1 MLARFLTHAVR
12 TQKAA
17 LTKCHASCLPGV
29 VSLLGISG
37 LRDVSWLAA
46 CFLLWQGGLAGNAF
60 AAEADTQARVT
71 FAPQGEVKA
80 VRQVSARFSLPMVAF
95 GDPRLPAPFDIQ
107 CYAKG
112 QGHWLDD
119 RQWAYDFEADLPAGL
134 QCRFSLKKGLQSV
147 AGTPIPSQS
156 FSFST
161 GGPAIVTSL
170 PEEGIEYIDESQV
183 FLLGLDAPV
192 TEDSVKQHAACSIQG
207 VGELFPLKL
216 ITGQAREQI
225 LREQKDRASQLFSVL
240 FKNAQQGVL
249 SVKDRRLQQANIVV
263 AQCSR
268 PLPAGSEVSL
278 HWDAGITSVSGVVA
292 NKPQVLRFKVR
303 DAFKVNASCTR
314 TNAKAGCIPVLPIQV
329 QFNAPVSRRLA
340 EAIRLKLP
348 DGSTQKPVIADY
360 AQGETLESVQFKGP
374 FTANSRVT
382 LQLPDDFKD
391 DAGRV
396 PVNARAFPLA
406 MTMDVDPPLIK
417 FPAKFG
423 ILERYAQPALPV
435 TVRNVEVTLRGTR
448 IAPGTNTEQSGRVGR
463 LQPEDDAEL
472 AAWYFKVTQHP
483 YGSGESGTFLK
494 AHDRYPREGEIPL
507 LIGNQGVAS
516 TEIRLPRRQ
525 GQKTF
530 EVLGIPLQ
538 KPGFYVVEFA
548 SDRLGA
554 ALHGEQKPYY
564 VSSSALVTNLAVH
577 YKKGHESSLVWVT
590 RLDNAKPVSG
600 AEVRV
605 STCDGV
611 LLWQGKT
618 DRQGRANIAQALEDN
633 YRKSCY
639 GHLVTA
645 RKDDDL
651 SFMFSQWDDGLSPW
665 QFNLGGGETAGPVL
679 AHTVFDRPLFR
690 AGETVSMKHFVRMHT
705 GKGLRLPQRLPDEI
719 TLTHQGSGETETRA
733 VRWANAA
740 GTSSWAIPKE
750 AKLGTYVVTMNVD
763 GMEVTTGHFRV
774 EQYRV
779 PLMHA
784 SLKPPAAPVVNQR
797 QLQVDVQ
804 LNYLAGGPAA
814 GLPVKFRSRLEPYTM
829 QFAQYEAFRFGGERP
844 QEGLHAIQPF
854 SYDPEEGW
862 SDGQSSD
869 QGSADSDKRYPPRTQ
884 AVTLDGSGGAR
895 VTFDRLPG
903 VRTAHALQV
912 EMEYADPNGQI
923 LTAATQALLL
933 PSAVN
938 LGIKMDS
945 YFATQQSLAFKV
957 LALDSTGKPLV
968 RQTVAV
974 EAYQRHTYA
983 YRKRLLGGFYAYEQ
997 TAEVKHVGAVCDGQT
1012 DGQGLLS
1019 CKGAAPPSGELILV
1033 ATTKDSKKLPA
1044 IASQEVYVAD
1054 EDGWYSAGASDRIDI
1069 LADKREYAP
1078 GETAQFEVRMPFREA
1093 TALVTVEREGVL
1105 ASFVSKISMK
1115 SPVVK
1120 VPIAAEYGPN
1130 AYVSVMVVR
1139 GRVNPQAPG
1148 RFAWLKR
1155 MVYQVGQFFGLVDHL
1170 PVEVD
1175 TRPTALVDLS
1185 KPAFKLGMTQIKVGW
1200 QGYALKVKV
1209 EPERT
1214 VYRVREQ
1221 AKVKLT
1227 VTDPAGKPLSNAE
1240 VALAAVDEGL
1250 LQLVKPDSWQLLE
1263 AMMQRRPIEVYTS
1276 TAQSQVIGK
1285 RHFGK
1290 KAVAPG
1296 GGGGQGAN
1304 ARELF
1309 DTLLLWK
1316 PVIKLDKH
1324 GQASVSIPLNDALT
1338 SFRIAAIAHAG
1349 ASRFGSGSA
1358 LIRTTQDLMLFS
1370 GLPPFVREG
1379 DQLQAMVTVRNASQ
1393 QPLTTQVTATPLG
1406 VEGAPKPQRVKL
1418 AAGQAAT
1425 LAFAVRVPYNL
1436 TGLDWQIDAAVVE
1449 ESSAQPQ
1456 NRLQIKDRLKVHQ
1469 QVGAA
1474 YPVRVYQQTIK
1485 QLQAGQPWQMT
1496 VQAPAQAV
1504 PGRGGIDVRLNR
1516 SLVGSLSSVREWM
1529 QRYPYICL
1537 EQRASVAVTL
1547 EDQAR
1552 WNSVMLSLGQHLDS
1566 DGLARYFPMDWL
1578 QGDDSL
1584 TSYLLQIADAAG
1596 YDIPETA
1603 RERMLKGLEDFVAGR
1618 IHRYGSIQTA
1628 DVVLRKLAAIDALAR
1643 YDHARPEMLDALEI
1657 RPELW
1662 PTSGVIDWLSI
1673 LKRMPALPEAE
1684 QKHAQAMQV
1693 LQSRWM
1699 VSGTQFTFSTEK
1711 QDDLWWLMVSPDVN
1725 AARALDLLAADPQLP
1740 AEDGGRLARG
1750 LLSRQQ
1756 AGHWR
1761 TTLAN
1766 AWGVL
1771 ALRHFQKAHE
1781 QAAVTGQV
1789 ELSLAGQSQH
1799 LPWSRAAI
1807 AKPAKAITGAT
1818 QPAPWAEAGGL
1829 LMQYA
1834 WPQAAAPLQI
1844 QQQGEGKPWAFVT
1857 AKAALPL
1864 QAPLFTGY
1872 RLQREVKP
1880 VSQKTAGRWQRGDVY
1895 RVRLT
1900 VDAQADMTWVVI
1912 NDPVPS
1918 GATILG
1924 SGLGGD
1930 SQQLTQNEQRLGW
1943 QRPAYEERALDGFR
1957 AYYAYVPK
1965 GKFTVEYTVRLNQP
1979 GQFSLPGSR
1988 VEAMYAPEVFAE
2000 LPVPAMQVQ

>member
-1 MLARFLTHAVR
+1 MLAGFLTHAVCAQQAR
-12 TQKAA
+12 FSERF
-17 LTKCHASCLPGV
+17 ASGWMTA
-29 VSLLGISG
+29 
-37 LRDVSWLAA
+37 SWLAA
-46 CFLLWQGGLAGNAF
+46 CCMLWQGLLAGNVL
-60 AAEADTQARVT
+60 AADADTQALVT

-95 GDPRLPAPFDIQ
+95 GDPRLPSPFDIQ
-107 CYAKG
+107 CDAKG

-119 RQWAYDFEADLPAGL
+119 RQWVYDFETDLPAGL
-134 QCRFSLKKGLQSV
+134 QCRFSVKKGLQTI
-147 AGTPIPSQS
+147 AGTPVPSQS
-156 FSFST
+156 FNFST

-192 TEDSVKQHAACSIQG
+192 NEDSVKQHAACSIQG

-240 FKNAQQGVL
+240 FKNAQQGL
-249 SVKDRRLQQANIVV
+249 LPVKDRRLQQANIVV

-268 PLPAGSEVSL
+268 RLPAGSEVSL

-292 NKPQVLRFKVR
+292 KKPQVLRFKVR

-329 QFNAPVSRRLA
+329 QFNSPVSRRLA

-348 DGSTQKPVIADY
+348 DGNTQKPVIADY

-374 FTANSRVT
+374 FTANSRLV
-382 LQLPDDFKD
+382 LQLPGDFKD
-391 DAGRV
+391 DAGRA

-435 TVRNVEVTLRGTR
+435 TVRNVEVTLQGAR
-448 IAPGTNTEQSGRVGR
+448 ITPGANAEQSGRVGR

-483 YGSGESGTFLK
+483 YGGGVSDTFLQ

-507 LIGNQGVAS
+507 LIGNQEMTS
-516 TEIRLPRRQ
+516 SEIRLPRRQ

-554 ALHGEQKPYY
+554 ALHGEQKPYF

-705 GKGLRLPQRLPDEI
+705 GKGLRLPERLPDEI

-763 GMEVTTGHFRV
+763 GMEVTMGHFRV

-784 SLKPPAAPVVNQR
+784 SLKPPAAPVINQR

-814 GLPVKFRSRLEPYTM
+814 GLPVKFRSRLEPYTL
-829 QFAQYEAFRFGGERP
+829 QFGQYEAFRFGGERP

-869 QGSADSDKRYPPRTQ
+869 PASADSDKRYPPRTQ

-895 VTFDRLPG
+895 VTFDRLPS
-903 VRTAHALQV
+903 VHIAHALQV

-945 YFATQQSLAFKV
+945 YFATQESLAFKV

-1019 CKGAAPPSGELILV
+1019 CKGAAPASGELILV

-1105 ASFVSKISMK
+1105 ASYVSKISMK

-1139 GRVNPQAPG
+1139 GRVDPQAPG

-1209 EPERT
+1209 EPEHP

-1250 LQLVKPDSWQLLE
+1250 LQLAKPDSWQLLE

-1393 QPLTTQVTATPLG
+1393 RPLTTQVTATPLG
-1406 VEGAPKPQRVKL
+1406 VEGAPKPQRIKL

-1425 LAFAVRVPYNL
+1425 LAFAARVPYNL
-1436 TGLDWQIDAAVVE
+1436 TGLDWQIDAAVVG
-1449 ESSAQPQ
+1449 ESTAPSP
-1456 NRLQIKDRLKVHQ
+1456 NRLQIKDRLNVHQ

-1474 YPVRVYQQTIK
+1474 YPVRVYQQTIQ

-1516 SLVGSLSSVREWM
+1516 SLVGSLSGVREWM

-1552 WNSVMLSLGQHLDS
+1552 WNSVMLSLGQHLDG

-1596 YDIPETA
+1596 YDIPDTA

-1684 QKHAQAMQV
+1684 QKRAQAMQV

-1725 AARALDLLAADPQLP
+1725 AARTLDLLAADPQLP
-1740 AEDGGRLARG
+1740 AEDAGRLARG

-1781 QAAVTGQV
+1781 QTAVTGQV

-1799 LPWSRAAI
+1799 LPWSRAAS
-1807 AKPAKAITGAT
+1807 AKPAKGIIAAN

-1829 LMQYA
+1829 LTQYA
-1834 WPQAAAPLQI
+1834 WPQAPAPLQV

-1857 AKAALPL
+1857 SKAALPL
-1864 QAPLFTGY
+1864 QAPLFAGY
-1872 RLQREVKP
+1872 RLQREVTP

-1900 VDAQADMTWVVI
+1900 VEAQADMTWVVI

-1930 SQQLTQNEQRLGW
+1930 SQQLTQHEQRLGW

>member
-17 LTKCHASCLPGV
+17 LTKCHASR
-29 VSLLGISG
+29 LLGISG

-46 CFLLWQGGLAGNAF
+46 CFLLWQGVLAGNAL
-60 AAEADTQARVT
+60 AAEADTQASVT

-107 CYAKG
+107 CDAKG

-134 QCRFSLKKGLQSV
+134 QCRFALKKGLQSV

-216 ITGQAREQI
+216 ITGKVREQI

-240 FKNAQQGVL
+240 FKNAQQGLL

-360 AQGETLESVQFKGP
+360 AQGETLEAVQFNGP
-374 FTANSRVT
+374 FTANSRVV
-382 LQLPDDFKD
+382 LQLPGDFKD

-483 YGSGESGTFLK
+483 YGSGESNTFLK
-494 AHDRYPREGEIPL
+494 VHDRYPREGEIPL
-507 LIGNQGVAS
+507 LIGNEGVAS
-516 TEIRLPRRQ
+516 TEIRLPRRH

-564 VSSSALVTNLAVH
+564 VSASALVTNLAVH

-705 GKGLRLPQRLPDEI
+705 GKGLRLPERLPDEI

-814 GLPVKFRSRLEPYTM
+814 GLPVKFRSRLEPYSM

-854 SYDPEEGW
+854 SYDPEAGW
-862 SDGQSSD
+862 SEDAATEDASSD
-869 QGSADSDKRYPPRTQ
+869 SDRRYPPRTQ

-895 VTFDRLPG
+895 VTFDRLPS
-903 VRTAHALQV
+903 VHTAHALQV

-945 YFATQQSLAFKV
+945 YFATQESLAFKV

-968 RQTVAV
+968 RQAVAV

-1019 CKGAAPPSGELILV
+1019 CKGAAPASGELILV

-1139 GRVNPQAPG
+1139 GRVDPQAPG

-1155 MVYQVGQFFGLVDHL
+1155 MVYQVGQFFGLVNHL

-1209 EPERT
+1209 EPERP

-1250 LQLVKPDSWQLLE
+1250 LQLAKPDSWQLLE

-1370 GLPPFVREG
+1370 GLPPYVREG

-1425 LAFAVRVPYNL
+1425 LAFAVRVPYNV
-1436 TGLDWQIDAAVVE
+1436 TGLDWQIDAAVVGE
-1449 ESSAQPQ
+1449 ATAQIP
-1456 NRLQIKDRLKVHQ
+1456 NGLQIKDRLKVHQ

-1474 YPVRVYQQTIK
+1474 YPVRVYQQTIQ

-1547 EDQAR
+1547 EDQSR

-1673 LKRMPALPEAE
+1673 LKHMPTVPEAE
-1684 QKHAQAMQV
+1684 QKRAQAMQV

-1740 AEDGGRLARG
+1740 AEDAGRLARG

-1807 AKPAKAITGAT
+1807 AKPAKGITAAN

-1829 LMQYA
+1829 MAQFA

-1857 AKAALPL
+1857 SKAALPL
-1864 QAPLFTGY
+1864 QKPLFAGY
-1872 RLQREVKP
+1872 RLQREVTP
-1880 VSQKTAGRWQRGDVY
+1880 VSQKTAGNWQRGDVY

-1924 SGLGGD
+1924 SGLDGD
-1930 SQQLTQNEQRLGW
+1930 SQQLTQHEQRLGW

>member
-17 LTKCHASCLPGV
+17 LTKCHASRLPGV
-29 VSLLGISG
+29 GSLLGISG

-46 CFLLWQGGLAGNAF
+46 CFLLWQGVLAGNAL

-95 GDPRLPAPFDIQ
+95 GDPRLLAPFDIQ
-107 CYAKG
+107 CDAKG

-119 RQWAYDFEADLPAGL
+119 RQWAYDFEANLPAGL
-134 QCRFSLKKGLQSV
+134 QCRFSVKKGLQSV

-216 ITGQAREQI
+216 ITGKVREQI

-240 FKNAQQGVL
+240 FKNAQQGLL
-249 SVKDRRLQQANIVV
+249 SVKDRRLQQASIVV

-374 FTANSRVT
+374 FTANSRVV
-382 LQLPDDFKD
+382 LQLPGDFKD

-406 MTMDVDPPLIK
+406 MAMDVDPPLIK

-483 YGSGESGTFLK
+483 YGSGESNTFLK
-494 AHDRYPREGEIPL
+494 VHDRYPREGEIPL
-507 LIGNQGVAS
+507 LIGNEGVAS
-516 TEIRLPRRQ
+516 TEIRLPRRH

-605 STCDGV
+605 STCDGM

-618 DRQGRANIAQALEDN
+618 DRQGRANIAQALEDS

-665 QFNLGGGETAGPVL
+665 QFNLGGGESAGPVL

-690 AGETVSMKHFVRMHT
+690 AGETVSMKHFVRLHT
-705 GKGLRLPQRLPDEI
+705 GKGLRLPERLPDQI
-719 TLTHQGSGETETRA
+719 TLTHQGSGESETRA

-740 GTSSWAIPKE
+740 GTSSWVIPRE
-750 AKLGTYVVTMNVD
+750 AKLGNYVVTMTVE
-763 GMEVTTGHFRV
+763 GMEVTMGHFRV

-784 SLKPPAAPVVNQR
+784 SLKPPTAPVVNQR

-854 SYDPEEGW
+854 SYDPEAGW
-862 SDGQSSD
+862 SEDAATEDASSD
-869 QGSADSDKRYPPRTQ
+869 SDRRYPPRTQ

-895 VTFDRLPG
+895 VTFDRLPS
-903 VRTAHALQV
+903 VHTAHALQV

-923 LTAATQALLL
+923 LTAATQALVL

-1019 CKGAAPPSGELILV
+1019 CKGAAPASGELILV
-1033 ATTKDSKKLPA
+1033 ATTKDSKKQPA

-1105 ASFVSKISMK
+1105 ASYVSKISMK
-1115 SPVVK
+1115 SPIVK

-1139 GRVNPQAPG
+1139 GRVDPQAPG

-1200 QGYALKVKV
+1200 QGYTLKVKV
-1209 EPERT
+1209 EPERP

-1221 AKVKLT
+1221 ATVKLT

-1250 LQLVKPDSWQLLE
+1250 LQLAKPDSWQLLE

-1393 QPLTTQVTATPLG
+1393 QSLTTQVTATPLG

-1425 LAFAVRVPYNL
+1425 LAFAVRVPYSV
-1436 TGLDWQIDAAVVE
+1436 TSLDWQIDAAVVG
-1449 ESSAQPQ
+1449 ESTAQPP

-1474 YPVRVYQQTIK
+1474 YPVRVYQQTIQ
-1485 QLQAGQPWQMT
+1485 QLQSGQPWQMT

-1516 SLVGSLSSVREWM
+1516 SLIGSLSSVREWM

-1547 EDQAR
+1547 EDQTR

-1673 LKRMPALPEAE
+1673 LKRMPTVPEAE
-1684 QKHAQAMQV
+1684 QKRAQAMQV

-1725 AARALDLLAADPQLP
+1725 AARTLDLLAADPQLP
-1740 AEDGGRLARG
+1740 AEDAGRLARG

-1781 QAAVTGQV
+1781 QTAVTGQV

-1807 AKPAKAITGAT
+1807 AKPVKGITAAN

-1829 LMQYA
+1829 MAQFA

-1864 QAPLFTGY
+1864 QKPLFAGY
-1872 RLQREVKP
+1872 RLQREVTP

-1924 SGLGGD
+1924 RGLGGD

>member
-12 TQKAA
+12 AQPARFSERFT
-17 LTKCHASCLPGV
+17 
-29 VSLLGISG
+29 SG
-37 LRDVSWLAA
+37 WMTASWLAA
-46 CFLLWQGGLAGNAF
+46 CCVLWLGLLAGNVL
-60 AAEADTQARVT
+60 AADADTQARVT

-107 CYAKG
+107 CDAKG

-119 RQWAYDFEADLPAGL
+119 RQWVYDFETDLPAGL
-134 QCRFSLKKGLQSV
+134 QCRFSVKKGLQSV
-147 AGTPIPSQS
+147 AGTPVSSQS

-161 GGPAIVTSL
+161 GGPAIITSL

-192 TEDSVKQHAACSIQG
+192 NEDSIKQHAACSIQG

-225 LREQKDRASQLFSVL
+225 LREQKDRASQLFLVL
-240 FKNAQQGVL
+240 FKNAQQGLL
-249 SVKDRRLQQANIVV
+249 SVKDRRMQQANIVV

-360 AQGETLESVQFKGP
+360 AQGETLEAVQFKGP
-374 FTANSRVT
+374 FTANSRVV
-382 LQLPDDFKD
+382 LQLPGDFKD

-435 TVRNVEVTLRGTR
+435 TVRNVEVTLQGAR
-448 IAPGTNTEQSGRVGR
+448 ITPSANAEQSGRVGR
-463 LQPEDDAEL
+463 LQPENDAEL

-483 YGSGESGTFLK
+483 YGSGESDAFLK
-494 AHDRYPREGEIPL
+494 THDRYPREGEIPL
-507 LIGNQGVAS
+507 LIGNQDIAS
-516 TEIRLPRRQ
+516 SEIRLPRRQ

-554 ALHGEQKPYY
+554 ALHGEQKPYF

-577 YKKGHESSLVWVT
+577 YKKGHESSLVWAT

-618 DRQGRANIAQALEDN
+618 DRQGRANIAQALEDS

-665 QFNLGGGETAGPVL
+665 QFNLGGGESAGPVL

-690 AGETVSMKHFVRMHT
+690 AGETVSMKHFVRLHT
-705 GKGLRLPQRLPDEI
+705 GKGLRLPERLPDEI
-719 TLTHQGSGETETRA
+719 TLTHQGSGESETRA

-740 GTSSWAIPKE
+740 GTSSWVIPKE
-750 AKLGTYVVTMNVD
+750 AKLGNYVVTMMVE
-763 GMEVTTGHFRV
+763 GMELTMGHFRV

-829 QFAQYEAFRFGGERP
+829 QFAQYETFRFGGERP

-869 QGSADSDKRYPPRTQ
+869 PASADSDKRYPPRTQ

-895 VTFDRLPG
+895 VTFDRLPD
-903 VRTAHALQV
+903 VRTPHALQV

-968 RQTVAV
+968 RQPVAV

-1019 CKGAAPPSGELILV
+1019 CKGAAPASGELILV
-1033 ATTKDSKKLPA
+1033 ATTKDSKKQPA

-1105 ASFVSKISMK
+1105 ASYVSKISMQ
-1115 SPVVK
+1115 SPIVK

-1139 GRVNPQAPG
+1139 GRVDPQAPG

-1155 MVYQVGQFFGLVDHL
+1155 MVYQVGQFLGLVEHL

-1209 EPERT
+1209 DPERT

-1250 LQLVKPDSWQLLE
+1250 LQLAKPDSWQLLE

-1349 ASRFGSGSA
+1349 AARFGSGSA
-1358 LIRTTQDLMLFS
+1358 LIRTTQELMLFS

-1393 QPLTTQVTATPLG
+1393 RPLTTQVTATPLG
-1406 VEGAPKPQRVKL
+1406 VETALKPQRVKL
-1418 AAGQAAT
+1418 DAGQAAT
-1425 LAFAVRVPYNL
+1425 LAFPLRVPYNV
-1436 TGLDWQIDAAVVE
+1436 TGLDWQIDAAVVG
-1449 ESSAQPQ
+1449 ESTAQSP

-1474 YPVRVYQQTIK
+1474 YPVRVYQQTIQ

-1516 SLVGSLSSVREWM
+1516 SLVGSLGSVREWM

-1552 WNSVMLSLGQHLDS
+1552 WNIVMLSLGQHLDG

-1578 QGDDSL
+1578 PGDDSL

-1684 QKHAQAMQV
+1684 QKRAQAMQV

-1725 AARALDLLAADPQLP
+1725 AARTLDLLAADPQLP
-1740 AEDGGRLARG
+1740 AEDAGRLARG

-1781 QAAVTGQV
+1781 QTAVTGQV

-1799 LPWSRAAI
+1799 LPWSRAAV
-1807 AKPAKAITGAT
+1807 AKPAKAVNAAT

-1829 LMQYA
+1829 LTQYA
-1834 WPQAAAPLQI
+1834 WPQAPAPLQI

-1864 QAPLFTGY
+1864 QAPLFAGY
-1872 RLQREVKP
+1872 RLQREVMP

-1900 VDAQADMTWVVI
+1900 VEAQADMTWVVI

-1979 GQFSLPGSR
+1979 GQFTLPGSR